1 MKIGEFSRACN
12 VPISVLHY
20 YDRYGLQKPDYIDRF
35 TGYRYYSENQ
45 IRICARINALKAA
58 GFSLSEIKQMLSRST
73 TSADIA
79 RIFDNR
85 KKKLNEILHYL
96 DELRDTILG
105 GNSMAKTKIQV
116 MHEDVQI
123 PFENDEKI
131 IGKWKIIGEYNNRTE
146 FDLGQTRQEESIGN
160 RNGEVFFLPNGE
172 WYWCYSWTK
181 GKLLIDDGESSS
193 VNEFTVEK
201 QSDGLYMFVK
211 LKSFD
216 YLQTG
221 RTTLLVLHQCDNC
234 RYKAKDIAR
243 KDNISIPFNNDRN
256 ILGKWKSV
264 AFVQNKDDFSPENV
278 DSSFEP
284 YFKEIDFLPNGECSS
299 VYGDEIISGRHAQE
313 WTNGFVLRKWNC
325 TACAYEIKNID
336 DTEYL
341 FIEWKSGDYRW
352 GGFDTDYYVFRRDYG
367 RCSH

>member
-1 MKIGEFSRACN
+1 MRSMKIGEFSRACN

-20 YDRYGLQKPDYIDRF
+20 YDRYGLLKPDYIDRF

-73 TSADIA
+73 TSGDIA

-181 GKLLIDDGESSS
+181 GKLLVDNGDSSY
-193 VNEFTVEK
+193 VNDFTTEK
-201 QSDGLYMFVK
+201 RSDGFYMFVN
-211 LKSFD
+211 LKSYD
-216 YLQTG
+216 YLQNG
-221 RTTLLVLHQCDNC
+221 RTTLLVLQQCD
-234 RYKAKDIAR
+234 RHPYTAKDIAR
-243 KDNISIPFNNDRN
+243 KDNISLPFRDDPN
-256 ILGKWKSV
+256 IKGKWKSV
-264 AFVQNKDDFSPENV
+264 AFVLDKNDFDPQNI
-278 DSSFEP
+278 SSSSDL
-284 YFKEIDFLPNGECSS
+284 YFKEIEFLPNGECVSL
-299 VYGDEIISGRHAQE
+299 YGNETISGRDCQE
-313 WTNGFVLRKWNC
+313 WTNGFVLRKWNS
-325 TACAYEIKNID
+325 TACAYEIRRID
-336 DTEYL
+336 GTDYL

-352 GGFDTDYYVFRRDYG
+352 GGFDTDFYVFIK
-367 RCSH
+367 S

>member
-20 YDRYGLQKPDYIDRF
+20 YDRYGLLKPDYIDRF

-181 GKLLIDDGESSS
+181 GKLLVDNGDSSY
-193 VNEFTVEK
+193 VNDFTTEK
-201 QSDGLYMFVK
+201 RSDGFYMFVN
-211 LKSFD
+211 LKSYD
-216 YLQTG
+216 YLQNG
-221 RTTLLVLHQCDNC
+221 RTTLLVLRQCD
-234 RYKAKDIAR
+234 RHPYTAKDIAR
-243 KDNISIPFNNDRN
+243 KDNISLPFRDDPN
-256 ILGKWKSV
+256 IKGKWKSV
-264 AFVQNKDDFSPENV
+264 AFVLDKNDFDPQNIA
-278 DSSFEP
+278 SSSDLYLKKLNFCQTV
-284 YFKEIDFLPNGECSS
+284 NAS
-299 VYGDEIISGRHAQE
+299 VFME
-313 WTNGFVLRKWNC
+313 TKP
-325 TACAYEIKNID
+325 
-336 DTEYL
+336 
-341 FIEWKSGDYRW
+341 
-352 GGFDTDYYVFRRDYG
+352 
-367 RCSH
+367 